1 MELRP
6 STAEE
11 FDAFSIAVLNAF
23 HEELTDE
30 ERRRYLKIHEPER
43 SLAWYD
49 DGAIVGTSGLF
60 TRTLTVPG
68 AQIPV
73 AGVTAVTVAPTHRR
87 RGLLTGMMR
96 RQLEN
101 VRDAGEPVA
110 ALWASEGGIYGRFG
124 FGVAAQAL
132 ELTARRPDAR
142 LRTPP
147 PEAVRLRAGPA
158 GEHREAMAAI
168 FARVAPLRPG
178 MLTRPGPWWDERLHD
193 PEADRDGA
201 TSLRAVVGE
210 EGYGM
215 YGVKRKPYE
224 DGPSAEVVVREV
236 VATSTAG
243 HAAIWAYLLDLDL
256 TRTITWD
263 LAPSDDP
270 LWLALA
276 DPRAL
281 RRTLWDALWLRLVDV
296 PAALSARTYASDP
309 DVVLEVRDTFCPWA
323 GGRYEVTAGGCAPTT
338 RDPDLVLEAA
348 ALGAVYLGGTTLAD
362 LAGAGRVE
370 ERTPGSLARA
380 SAAFRGD
387 VAPWCPEIF

>member
-6 STAEE
+6 STADE
-11 FDAFSIAVLNAF
+11 FDAFSIAVLSAF
-23 HEELTDE
+23 HEEMTDD
-30 ERRRYLKIHEPER
+30 ERRRYTKIHEPER

-49 DGAIVGTSGLF
+49 GSAIVGTSSLF

-68 AQIPV
+68 AQV
-73 AGVTAVTVAPTHRR
+73 AVGAVTAVAVLPTHRR

-101 VRDAGEPVA
+101 IRDAGEPVA
-110 ALWASEGGIYGRFG
+110 ALWASEGAIYGRFG

-132 ELTARRPDAR
+132 ELTARRPEAR

-147 PEAVRLRAGPA
+147 PEAVRLSAGPV
-158 GEHREAMAAI
+158 GEHREAITAI
-168 FARVAPLRPG
+168 FDRVAPSRPG

-193 PEADRDGA
+193 PESDRDGA
-201 TSLRAVVGE
+201 TALRAVVGQD
-210 EGYGM
+210 GYGI
-215 YGVKRKPYE
+215 YAVKRKWDD
-224 DGPSAEVVVREV
+224 DGPAAQVVVREV
-236 VATSTAG
+236 LATSTAG
-243 HAAIWAYLLDLDL
+243 HSAIWAYLLDLDL
-256 TRTITWD
+256 TRTVTWE

-281 RRTLWDALWLRLVDV
+281 RRTLWDALWVRIVDV

-309 DVVLEVRDTFCPWA
+309 DVVIEVRDAFCPWTE
-323 GGRYEVTAGGCAPTT
+323 GRYELSASGCAPTG
-338 RDPDLVLEAA
+338 REPDLVLEAA
-348 ALGAVYLGGTTLAD
+348 ALGAAYLGGTTLLD

>member
-6 STAEE
+6 ATAEE
-11 FDAFSIAVLNAF
+11 SDAFSVAVLTAF

-30 ERRRYLKIHEPER
+30 LRKRYLKIDEPER
-43 SLAWYD
+43 SLAWFD
-49 DGAIVGTSGLF
+49 EGSIVGTSGLF
-60 TRTLTVPG
+60 SRAITVPG
-68 AQIPV
+68 GAQVPF
-73 AGVTAVTVAPTHRR
+73 AAVTAIAVLPTHRR

-96 RQLEN
+96 GQLEN
-101 VRDAGEPVA
+101 IRDAGEAVA
-110 ALWASEGGIYGRFG
+110 ALWASEAAIYGRFG
-124 FGVAAQAL
+124 FGVAAQTL
-132 ELTARRPDAR
+132 ELSERPAQAR

-147 PEAVRLRAGPA
+147 EPVTLRAGAA
-158 GEHREAMAAI
+158 GEHVAAMRGI
-168 FARVAPLRPG
+168 HDRVVPTRPG
-178 MLTRPGPWWDERLHD
+178 MLTRPGPWWEERLFD
-193 PEADRDGA
+193 PESEREGA
-201 TSLRAVVGE
+201 TPLRAVVCD
-210 EGYGM
+210 EGYAL
-215 YGVKRKPYE
+215 YAVKRKWDD
-224 DGPSAEVVVREV
+224 DGPAAQVVVRELV
-236 VATSTAG
+236 SASPAG

-256 TRTITWD
+256 TRTVTWE

-281 RRTLWDALWLRLVDV
+281 RRTLWDALWVRIVDV

-309 DVVLEVRDTFCPWA
+309 DVVIEVRDAFCPWTE
-323 GGRYEVTAGGCAPTT
+323 GRYELSASGCAPTG
-338 RDPDLVLEAA
+338 REPDLVLEAA
-348 ALGAVYLGGTTLAD
+348 ALGAAYLGGTTLLD

>member
-1 MELRP
+1 MDLRP
-6 STAEE
+6 ATAEE
-11 FDAFSIAVLNAF
+11 FDAFSTAVLSAF
-23 HEELTDE
+23 HEELTDD
-30 ERRRYLKIHEPER
+30 ERKRYLKIHERER

-49 DGAIVGTSGLF
+49 GDAIVGTSSLF

-68 AQIPV
+68 AQVPV
-73 AGVTAVTVAPTHRR
+73 GAVTAVAVLPTHRR

-101 VRDAGEPVA
+101 IRDAGEPVA
-110 ALWASEGGIYGRFG
+110 ALWASEGAIYGRFG
-124 FGVAAQAL
+124 FGVAAQTL
-132 ELTARRPDAR
+132 ELVARRPAAR

-147 PEAVRLRAGPA
+147 ATGTLRAGPA
-158 GEHREAMAAI
+158 GEHVEAMRAL
-168 FARVAPLRPG
+168 FARVVPSRPG

-193 PEADRDGA
+193 PESDREGA
-201 TSLRAVVGE
+201 TALRAVVGD
-210 EGYGM
+210 EGYAL
-215 YGVKRKPYE
+215 YAVKRKWDD
-224 DGPSAEVVVREV
+224 DGPAAEVLIRVVV
-236 VATSTAG
+236 TTSPAG

-256 TRTITWD
+256 TRTVTWH

-281 RRTLWDALWLRLVDV
+281 RRSLWDALWLRIVDV

-309 DVVLEVRDTFCPWA
+309 DVVLEVRDEFCPWA
-323 GGRYEVTAGGCAPTT
+323 AGRYELTAGGCAPTA
-338 RDPDLVLEAA
+338 REPDLVLEAA
-348 ALGAVYLGGTTLAD
+348 ALGAAYLGGTTLAD
-362 LAGAGRVE
+362 LAAAGRVE

-387 VAPWCPEIF
+387 VAPWCAEIF